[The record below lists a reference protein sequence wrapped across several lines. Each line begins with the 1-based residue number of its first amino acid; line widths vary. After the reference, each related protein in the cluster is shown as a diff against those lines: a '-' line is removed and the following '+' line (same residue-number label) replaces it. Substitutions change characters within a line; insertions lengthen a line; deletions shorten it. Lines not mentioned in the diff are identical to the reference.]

1 MIKTIIVDDE
11 SRSRETILELVKL
24 YCDEVKIVGQA
35 EDVKSGLL
43 AIRKHKPDLVLLDIK
58 MPDGTGFD
66 LVRQIDQINFKI
78 IFITAY
84 EEYAIKAFKFSAL
97 DYLLKPIDP
106 EELTIAIEKVSKSL
120 SNESISSKINE
131 FMTYMDHFRKDGE
144 GKKIILKTSENIYVV
159 EADEIISVESDQNYS
174 RFHLVEGETIF
185 VSRTMKDYVPMLEGH
200 AFYRVHQS
208 YIINLN
214 HVKRYQREE
223 NICVMSDGSK
233 IPVSYRKKDELF
245 TLFKNLS

>member
-1 MIKTIIVDDE
+1 MIRTVIIDDE
-11 SRSRETILELVKL
+11 GRSRETIFELLKM
-24 YCDEVKIVGQA
+24 YCDNIEVVDQA

-43 AIRKHKPDLVLLDIK
+43 SIRKHNPDLVLLDIK

-66 LVRQIDQINFKI
+66 LVRQIEHVNFRI

-106 EELTIAIEKVSKSL
+106 EELTLAIGKVTNSL
-120 SNESISSKINE
+120 NNENLNTRISE
-131 FMTYMDHFRKDGE
+131 FMTYIDQFRKHGD

-159 EADEIISVESDQNYS
+159 DTDDIISIESDQNYS
-174 RFHLVEGETIF
+174 RFHLVDGEPIF
-185 VSRTMKDYVPMLEGH
+185 VSRTMKDYSSMLDERN
-200 AFYRVHQS
+200 FYRIHQS
-208 YIINLN
+208 YIINLQ
-214 HVKRYQREE
+214 HIKRYNRGE
-223 NICVMSDGSK
+223 NICIMSDGSK

-245 TLFKNLS
+245 TLFKTLS

>member
-11 SRSRETILELVKL
+11 SHSRETILELIKL
-24 YCDEVKIVGQA
+24 YCDNIEVVGQA
-35 EDVKSGLL
+35 EDVKSGLM
-43 AIRKHKPDLVLLDIK
+43 AIRKYKPDLVLLDIK

-66 LVRQIDQINFKI
+66 LVRQINRVNFKI

-106 EELTIAIEKVSKSL
+106 EELTMAIDKVSNSL
-120 SNESISSKINE
+120 SNENLGNKINE
-131 FMTYMDHFRKDGE
+131 FMTYMDHFRNDAA
-144 GKKIILKTSENIYVV
+144 GKKIILKTAENIYVV
-159 EADEIISVESDQNYS
+159 DADEIISIESDNNYS
-174 RFHLVEGETIF
+174 RFHLIEGETIF
-185 VSRTMKDYVPMLEGH
+185 VSKTMKEYVPMLKGH
-200 AFYRVHQS
+200 VFYRVHQS

-214 HVKRYQREE
+214 HVKRYHREE
-223 NICVMSDGSK
+223 NICIMSDGSK